1 MQSALDAFN
10 SSLARARHMHGLH
23 NSLNIALTV
32 AVDLTDILRAELVM
46 AVSALD
52 HYVHELTRLG
62 MLECW
67 AGTRVKTEAFNR
79 FPLPIATTALLTSPA
94 TSMAALDNAIRTKHN
109 HLSFQ
114 QPEKIAD
121 AIRLFS
127 SSSLWDEVA
136 AHIGSAPKTLKA
148 TLAIIIDRR
157 NKIAHE
163 SDVDPSFPNQ
173 RWPIEPLMV
182 ENMVNDIEKIGHAIH
197 AICV

>member
-1 MQSALDAFN
+1 
-10 SSLARARHMHGLH
+10 
-23 NSLNIALTV
+23 
-32 AVDLTDILRAELVM
+32 
-46 AVSALD
+46 
-52 HYVHELTRLG
+52 
-62 MLECW
+62 
-67 AGTRVKTEAFNR
+67 
-79 FPLPIATTALLTSPA
+79 
-94 TSMAALDNAIRTKHN
+94 MAALDNAIRTKHN

-148 TLAIIIDRR
+148 TLGIIIDRR